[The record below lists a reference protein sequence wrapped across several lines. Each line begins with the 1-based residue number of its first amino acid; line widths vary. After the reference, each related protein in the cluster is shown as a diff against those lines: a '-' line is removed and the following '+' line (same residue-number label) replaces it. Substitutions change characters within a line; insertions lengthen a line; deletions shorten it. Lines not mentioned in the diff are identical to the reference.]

1 MAAAAIKKMNILAN
15 VMAFKD
21 RVGEDA
27 SKIFNRFYSSQLNGV
42 ASTINDVD
50 YSSMGLTIFVLLDGG
65 GGVAVGDDNAVAG
78 RSGDGDDVEAIRAR
92 SESRPKRAV
101 KCREILDPSH
111 VSKRRKVHKAPE
123 KQKSP
128 SPCRE

>member
-27 SKIFNRFYSSQLNGV
+27 LKIFNRFYSSQLNGV

-50 YSSMGLTIFVLLDGG
+50 YSSMELTILVLL
-65 GGVAVGDDNAVAG
+65 
-78 RSGDGDDVEAIRAR
+78 
-92 SESRPKRAV
+92 
-101 KCREILDPSH
+101 
-111 VSKRRKVHKAPE
+111 
-123 KQKSP
+123 
-128 SPCRE
+128 